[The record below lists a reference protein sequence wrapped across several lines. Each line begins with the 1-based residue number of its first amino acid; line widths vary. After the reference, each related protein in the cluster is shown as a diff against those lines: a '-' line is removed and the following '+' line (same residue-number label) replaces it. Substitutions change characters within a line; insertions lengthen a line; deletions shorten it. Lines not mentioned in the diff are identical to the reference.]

1 MFGRKRNASPP
12 PIYADLLLEV
22 NGEVIHV
29 DVERAGWLKDV
40 QPLYDVATRIGLVMR
55 RRRKPSVWLTVTDG
69 TPQYFSRVNGKIDPS
84 GHKQVRVACIQC
96 GDVRAWLHRDGLVEV
111 APEPTYRET

>member
-22 NGEVIHV
+22 DGEVIHV

-40 QPLYDVATRIGLVMR
+40 QPLYDVATRIAILQPR
-55 RRRKPSVWLTVTDG
+55 QRQD
-69 TPQYFSRVNGKIDPS
+69 
-84 GHKQVRVACIQC
+84 
-96 GDVRAWLHRDGLVEV
+96 
-111 APEPTYRET
+111 